1 MFNWIYKGAKTGLV
15 YLVKGAVLH
24 NKTGADFAKP
34 SEYSEY
40 LSPNNKGLLVDGQ
53 SLKLSEKMSFQ
64 NVCVMASVGAGKT
77 TRYIIPNVLE
87 RAKSKCSIVVHDPKG
102 EVYESTS
109 KHMADRG
116 YKIILIDPEN
126 IERSS
131 CFNPLLEAR
140 NDIELEQVADI
151 LIEAGNPS
159 KGDPYWNNGA
169 KRFLSVFLK
178 CLKNAS
184 LKDERLMNLSNLYIL
199 AQNFGE
205 KGEGLRD
212 WMKIYTENPNE
223 PNDLRLWNEWKGLL
237 VGNKEGIQSFILGV
251 ITALRAMSNENV
263 AKLTARS
270 DINLA
275 DMRKQKTIIY
285 FVTPPQHIEYYSF
298 LTSLFFRSV
307 FNSCMRQM
315 PSRQDLNIY
324 ILYDEFGHSTI
335 PNFVST
341 ANTIRGYRVSLS
353 IILQSISQLEA
364 RYGRAYA
371 QSIQGGFS
379 TYITYSGSDPETVK
393 LFEKLTGRVR
403 ERQKKELD
411 DIIDTYKEYNLMN
424 ANEVRTIK
432 KDQALLVSTNNNP
445 VLLDSKGYY
454 ELRQYLRYTRKGAE
468 PMPTTPKQAPEYIEL

>member
-1 MFNWIYKGAKTGLV
+1 M
-15 YLVKGAVLH
+15 
-24 NKTGADFAKP
+24 
-34 SEYSEY
+34 
-40 LSPNNKGLLVDGQ
+40 
-53 SLKLSEKMSFQ
+53 
-64 NVCVMASVGAGKT
+64 
-77 TRYIIPNVLE
+77 
-87 RAKSKCSIVVHDPKG
+87 
-102 EVYESTS
+102 
-109 KHMADRG
+109 
-116 YKIILIDPEN
+116 
-126 IERSS
+126 
-131 CFNPLLEAR
+131 
-140 NDIELEQVADI
+140 
-151 LIEAGNPS
+151 
-159 KGDPYWNNGA
+159 
-169 KRFLSVFLK
+169 
-178 CLKNAS
+178 
-184 LKDERLMNLSNLYIL
+184 KDERLMNLSNLYIL

-205 KGEGLRD
+205 KGEGLVN
-212 WMKIYTENPNE
+212 WMKIYTENPND
-223 PNDLRLWNEWKGLL
+223 PNDLRLWNDWKGLL

-263 AKLTARS
+263 ARLTARS

-285 FVTPPQHIEYYSF
+285 FITPPQHIEYYSF

-315 PSRQDLNIY
+315 PNRQDLNIY

-364 RYGRAYA
+364 RYGKAYA

-411 DIIDTYKEYNLMN
+411 DIVDTYKEYNLMN
-424 ANEVRTIK
+424 ANEVRTIR

-468 PMPTTPKQAPEYIEL
+468 PMPTIPKQAPKYIEL